1 MKKTKPTTI
10 SDIARLAKVSSTTV
24 SRFLNG
30 HYEYMSAETKAR
42 LEEIIRSEHY
52 IPNSFARGLK
62 SKKSNNIAVLIALAS
77 QTSTS
82 FLQGI
87 CSECYRNGYTT
98 QIYDSNSDPDMEIQ
112 LLRRCASDKVA
123 GVLLYP
129 SNPDFSG
136 YEQMFSENKLPMVM
150 INRYLPSWK
159 YDAVF
164 VDHYK
169 LTRTALAHMWENG
182 YRRILM
188 LSDDA
193 SNISSKYYRSKAFLD
208 FSFEHGFM
216 NVEEIF
222 AVLPADGS
230 RTAEVVGR
238 FLSRFGQEKCGI
250 FTVNLPIFRQVVEY
264 IKAEDLGSVTENLK
278 ICTYDS
284 LGYSTM
290 MFGKTLRVVQP
301 IGQLGS
307 EAAKL
312 LIRRINGGLSEEPVV
327 IKLEGQVIDCE
338 K

>member
-1 MKKTKPTTI
+1 MKRTKPTTI
-10 SDIARLAKVSSTTV
+10 SDIARLANVSSTTV

-30 HYEYMSAETKAR
+30 RYEYMSTETKAR
-42 LEEIIRSEHY
+42 LEEIIQNEHY

-62 SKKSNNIAVLIALAS
+62 SQKSNNIAVLIALAS

-98 QIYDSNSDPDMEIQ
+98 QIYDSNSDPDMELQ

-136 YEQMFSENKLPMVM
+136 YEQMLSENKLPMVM
-150 INRYLPSWK
+150 VNRYLPSWK

-164 VDHYK
+164 VDHYQ
-169 LTRTALAHMWENG
+169 LTRTALDSMWANG
-182 YRRILM
+182 YHRILM
-188 LSDDA
+188 LSDDT

-208 FSFEHGFM
+208 FSFEHGFL
-216 NVEEIF
+216 NAEEIF
-222 AVLPADGS
+222 AILPPDGS
-230 RTAEVVGR
+230 RTAEVIRR
-238 FLSRFGQEKCGI
+238 FLTRFGHEKCGI
-250 FTVNLPIFRQVVEY
+250 FTVNLPIFRQVIEY
-264 IKAEDLGSVTENLK
+264 IKTEKSESITENLK

-290 MFGKTLRVVQP
+290 MFGKTMRVVQP
-301 IGQLGS
+301 IGQLGG

-312 LIRRINGGLSEEPVV
+312 LISRINGTLPEEPVV
-327 IKLEGQVIDCE
+327 IKLEGQVIG
-338 K
+338 